1 MFGVELDIRTLAFV
15 ATLSAIIQ
23 ALTFSSLW
31 MVSRRDNATTLWA
44 VGGIANAIGFILL
57 GLRGFIPDLASVVA
71 ANTLIAAGHAFY
83 LFGLQ
88 VYTNKKPS
96 YRTVGI
102 ALAIYAALF
111 VYFSTFV
118 PNFAMRVVVISV
130 TISAV
135 SLASCL
141 VLAQSRCRKLT
152 APEILMA
159 ITFAAH
165 CLFHLARGIVALVD
179 DQAMTK
185 LMSASTIHML
195 AFLDVIVFLLLTAVG
210 FTAMI
215 IISLNLSLRA
225 EARAKNRLFTV
236 LAHDLRTPFH
246 GLAGLSLMAQQD
258 LVAGNPAQAL
268 GNIRKLHSST
278 SETMRFLD
286 DLLVWGRTL
295 FDEGKP
301 ERSAIDLDELV
312 DNTIKV
318 SRPLLETKSVRVI
331 SEVGEHTAYGIAPHA
346 EMILRNLLVNAIK
359 YSNPHGSI
367 TIATQKADDKVK
379 LQVIDRGVGA
389 SDDMIASFAASLT
402 CYDSKYGTNGE
413 IGSGVGLSL
422 CRDLCR
428 EDGEDIWLEHNPEGG
443 LIATFTLSPLPDEK
457 AA

>member
-31 MVSRRDNATTLWA
+31 MVSRRDNATMLWA
-44 VGGIANAIGFILL
+44 IGGIANALGFVLL
-57 GLRGFIPDLASVVA
+57 GFRGYIPDLASVVVG
-71 ANTLIAAGHAFY
+71 NTLIAAGHAFY
-83 LFGLQ
+83 LLGLQ
-88 VYTNKKPS
+88 AYTTKKPS
-96 YRTVGI
+96 YRSVSI
-102 ALAIYAALF
+102 AIAAYAALF
-111 VYFSTFV
+111 VYYLEFV
-118 PNFAMRVVVISV
+118 PDFSMRVVVISV

-135 SLASCL
+135 SLAGCL

-165 CLFHLARGIVALVD
+165 CLFHLARGIVALID
-179 DQAMTK
+179 DEAMTQ

-195 AFLDVIVFLLLTAVG
+195 AFLDVIIFLLLTAVG

-215 IISLNLSLRA
+215 IISLNLSLMA

-278 SETMRFLD
+278 AETLRFLD

-295 FDEGKP
+295 FDQRKP
-301 ERSAIDLDELV
+301 ERSTIALDELV
-312 DNTIKV
+312 NNTIKV

-331 SEVGEHTAYGIAPHA
+331 SEVDEPTAYGIAPHA

-359 YSNPHGSI
+359 FSNPHGSI
-367 TIATQKADDKVK
+367 TVSTQKAADKIQIK
-379 LQVIDRGVGA
+379 VIDRGVGA
-389 SDDMIASFAASLT
+389 SDDMIAAFTAST
-402 CYDSKYGTNGE
+402 SYGSKDGTGGE

-443 LIATFTLSPLPDEK
+443 LIATFTLSVPPAE
-457 AA
+457 